1 MMVLRVYRITNT
13 VFVKS
18 KLRKNDLII
27 VVFYGNLTGVRK
39 ERGERMKKLEIVRIL
54 AAAILIGGVISI
66 PLINNHTAY
75 KVEKALC
82 EIPLPEE
89 TELIESLSQAGK
101 LTGNG
106 NGMQYF
112 GAILIRSELSLE
124 KLETY
129 YSDYRSNEWEYL
141 VEIQEGQSIEVI
153 EHKALQFSEEIEDG
167 GYYIVYSWGSGNS
180 LLKELDM
187 RGHQNNGGQV
197 YNETK
202 NISNTSDN

>member
-1 MMVLRVYRITNT
+1 
-13 VFVKS
+13 
-18 KLRKNDLII
+18 
-27 VVFYGNLTGVRK
+27 
-39 ERGERMKKLEIVRIL
+39 MKKNKIGWNIGTVV
-54 AAAILIGGVISI
+54 LIGSVISI

-82 EIPLPEE
+82 EILLPEE

-112 GAILIRSELSLE
+112 RAILIKSELSLE
-124 KLETY
+124 ELETY

-141 VEIQEGQSIEVI
+141 VEIQEGQSIKVI
-153 EHKALQFSEEIEDG
+153 EHKALQFSEEIEDS

-180 LLKELDM
+180 LLKELDI
-187 RGHQNNGGQV
+187 RAH
-197 YNETK
+197 
-202 NISNTSDN
+202 

>member
-1 MMVLRVYRITNT
+1 
-13 VFVKS
+13 
-18 KLRKNDLII
+18 
-27 VVFYGNLTGVRK
+27 
-39 ERGERMKKLEIVRIL
+39 MKKIKVVGIL
-54 AAAILIGGVISI
+54 AAVVLIGGSLSI
-66 PLINNHTAY
+66 PLINNNIAY

-112 GAILIRSELSLE
+112 GVILIRSELSLE
-124 KLETY
+124 ELDAY

-141 VEIQEGQSIEVI
+141 VETQEGQPIEVI
-153 EHKALQFSEEIEDG
+153 DHRTLQFTEEIKDS

-180 LLKELDM
+180 LLEELDI
-187 RGHQNNGGQV
+187 RGH
-197 YNETK
+197 
-202 NISNTSDN
+202 

>member
-1 MMVLRVYRITNT
+1 MTELCRYPITNT
-13 VFVKS
+13 G
-18 KLRKNDLII
+18 LKNDLII
-27 VVFYGNLTGVRK
+27 MVFYGNLTDVRK

-112 GAILIRSELSLE
+112 GAILIRSDLSLE
-124 KLETY
+124 ELDAY
-129 YSDYRSNEWEYL
+129 YSGYRSNEWECL
-141 VEIQEGQSIEVI
+141 VETQEGQSIEVI
-153 EHKALQFSEEIEDG
+153 DHETLQFSEEIKG
-167 GYYIVYSWGSGNS
+167 SGYYILYSWGSGNS
-180 LLKELDM
+180 LLEELDI
-187 RGHQNNGGQV
+187 RGH
-197 YNETK
+197 
-202 NISNTSDN
+202 

>member
-1 MMVLRVYRITNT
+1 
-13 VFVKS
+13 
-18 KLRKNDLII
+18 
-27 VVFYGNLTGVRK
+27 
-39 ERGERMKKLEIVRIL
+39 MKKIKVVGIL
-54 AAAILIGGVISI
+54 AAVVLIGGSLSI

-112 GAILIRSELSLE
+112 GVILIRSELSLE
-124 KLETY
+124 ELDAY

-141 VEIQEGQSIEVI
+141 VEIQKGQSIEVI
-153 EHKALQFSEEIEDG
+153 DHETLQFSEEIKDS
-167 GYYIVYSWGSGNS
+167 GYYILYS
-180 LLKELDM
+180 
-187 RGHQNNGGQV
+187 
-197 YNETK
+197 
-202 NISNTSDN
+202 